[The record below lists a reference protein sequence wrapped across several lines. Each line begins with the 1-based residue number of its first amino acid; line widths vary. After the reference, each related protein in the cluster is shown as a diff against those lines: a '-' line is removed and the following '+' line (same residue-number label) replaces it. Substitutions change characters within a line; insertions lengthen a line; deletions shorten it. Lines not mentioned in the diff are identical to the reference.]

1 MIRRY
6 LTILTILFALL
17 APRVGA
23 QGGMQKAEEGMDR
36 TRADLVRATRDYKTS
51 LEKLLGL
58 YESDVKRAGELVE
71 KRKTLFEQGI
81 ISRREFEESERGLA
95 EARGKVEEIVKKIN
109 EADTLMA
116 EAQAAEELAKSPLPT
131 RGYRATA
138 TLIRYNGYSKWAIKD
153 SVKVEGFF
161 TGRFGRA
168 LPISA
173 FGQTAVHDRLGFDH
187 SNAIDVAVH
196 PDSPE
201 GQEIMEFLRKAG
213 IPFLAFRT
221 AVPGS
226 ATGAHIHIGLP
237 SSRLTVHPP
246 N

>member
-1 MIRRY
+1 MIKRY
-6 LTILTILFALL
+6 LTILTVLFALL
-17 APRVGA
+17 APIASV
-23 QGGMQKAEEGMDR
+23 QGGVQDQGKSS
-36 TRADLVRATRDYKTS
+36 TKADLVRATEEYRTS

-58 YESDVKRAGELVE
+58 YQSDVKRLGELVE
-71 KRKTLFEQGI
+71 KRKALLEQGI
-81 ISRREFEESERGLA
+81 ISRREFEESERSLT
-95 EARGKVEEIVKKIN
+95 EARGKVDEIEKKID

-116 EAQAAEELAKSPLPT
+116 EATAAEELAKAPLPT
-131 RGYRATA
+131 KGYRTSA
-138 TLIRYNGYSKWAIKD
+138 TLIRYTGFSSWAIKD
-153 SVKVEGFF
+153 SVKVEGFY
-161 TGRFGRA
+161 TKRFGKP

-187 SNAIDVAVH
+187 RNAIDVAVH
-196 PDSPE
+196 PDSNE
-201 GQEIMEFLRKAG
+201 GQELMEFLRKAG

-246 N
+246 S